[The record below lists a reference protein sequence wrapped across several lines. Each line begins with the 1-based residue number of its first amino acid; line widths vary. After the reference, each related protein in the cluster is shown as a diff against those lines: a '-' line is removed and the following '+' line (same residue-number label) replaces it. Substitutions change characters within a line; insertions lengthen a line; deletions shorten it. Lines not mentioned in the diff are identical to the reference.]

1 MEATIFVCFISCDG
15 FLWVNDSLF
24 LCAKGIEPLFL
35 LSSFVLS
42 ALAKVVKKEEPDL
55 AFQKISTFLSVVMA
69 DGPKQRHY
77 ARAEHSASTARGK

>member
-1 MEATIFVCFISCDG
+1 
-15 FLWVNDSLF
+15 VNDSLF

-42 ALAKVVKKEEPDL
+42 AFAKVVKKEEPDL

-69 DGPKQRHY
+69 DGTK
-77 ARAEHSASTARGK
+77 